1 MSVILKDL
9 NDYIAPSQAC
19 IKPVEVNKT
28 SSDNKNVILMIYN
41 NDCFNLKLHAN
52 LSQFLIEYD

>member
-28 SSDNKNVILMIYN
+28 TTDSSNVIKIDDSGGYY
-41 NDCFNLKLHAN
+41 
-52 LSQFLIEYD
+52 E